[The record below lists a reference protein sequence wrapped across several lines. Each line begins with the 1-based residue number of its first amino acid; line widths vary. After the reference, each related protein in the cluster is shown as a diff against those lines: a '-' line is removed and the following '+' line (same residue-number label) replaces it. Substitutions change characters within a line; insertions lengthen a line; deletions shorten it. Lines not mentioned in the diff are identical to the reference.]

1 MNTDADSQT
10 NIKKNSGNSVE
21 EVQKG
26 GWEPERSRKLQ
37 ENSEL
42 INLGTQELTKTEST
56 TREPKQNW
64 PRDSAYM

>member
-42 INLGTQELTKTEST
+42 INLGT
-56 TREPKQNW
+56 
-64 PRDSAYM
+64 